1 MEPFVQNIY
10 RDIEILARFIDAMEP
25 LSGPSG
31 YSLNIKYV
39 ADNSIEPPV
48 IYVNVYE
55 GADNCIYD
63 DYVDQNTTLRQF
75 ERTIDRLRG
84 FVTYCLKAIE
94 NKTSF
99 SEEWRKAHDRPKDE
113 VEDTPF

>member
-10 RDIEILARFIDAMEP
+10 RDIEIIARFIDAMEP

-31 YSLNIKYV
+31 YSLTIKYV

-48 IYVNVYE
+48 IYVDVYE
-55 GADNCIYD
+55 GASSCIFD
-63 DYVDQNTTLRQF
+63 AYVDQNTTLRQF
-75 ERTIDRLRG
+75 ERAIDRLRA
-84 FVTYCLKAIE
+84 FVPYCLKAIE

-99 SEEWRKAHDRPKDE
+99 IEEWNKAHSCNEE